1 LIDVY
6 KDIAKQSKAMKATTV
21 VASADFLPVI
31 FLILFTAHT
40 MAWLMSFC
48 SKRQNRDIEDE
59 DGDDNYNDDA
69 YVNPYR
75 LVPRKE
81 HENYIRYERQMYLDS
96 LRK

>member
-1 LIDVY
+1 MTAV
-6 KDIAKQSKAMKATTV
+6 K
-21 VASADFLPVI
+21 SADSMFLPVI
-31 FLILFTAHT
+31 FLIFFTAHA

-48 SKRQNRDIEDE
+48 SKRQN
-59 DGDDNYNDDA
+59 DGDDDDNDDA

>member
-1 LIDVY
+1 
-6 KDIAKQSKAMKATTV
+6 MK
-21 VASADFLPVI
+21 SADSMFLPVI
-31 FLILFTAHT
+31 FLIFFTAHA

-48 SKRQNRDIEDE
+48 SKRQNDDGYG
-59 DGDDNYNDDA
+59 DGDNA

-75 LVPRKE
+75 IVPRKE

>member
-1 LIDVY
+1 MTAV
-6 KDIAKQSKAMKATTV
+6 K
-21 VASADFLPVI
+21 SADSMFLPVI
-31 FLILFTAHT
+31 FLIFFTAHV

-48 SKRQNRDIEDE
+48 SKRQN
-59 DGDDNYNDDA
+59 DGDDDDNDDA

>member
-1 LIDVY
+1 
-6 KDIAKQSKAMKATTV
+6 MKAATAVKSTD
-21 VASADFLPVI
+21 SMFLPVI
-31 FLILFTAHT
+31 FLIFFTAHA

-48 SKRQNRDIEDE
+48 SKRQYD
-59 DGDDNYNDDA
+59 DGDDNA

>member
-1 LIDVY
+1 MTAVD
-6 KDIAKQSKAMKATTV
+6 AM
-21 VASADFLPVI
+21 FLPVI
-31 FLILFTAHT
+31 FLIFFTAHA

-48 SKRQNRDIEDE
+48 SKRQDD
-59 DGDDNYNDDA
+59 DGDGDNA

-75 LVPRKE
+75 IVPRKE

>member
-1 LIDVY
+1 
-6 KDIAKQSKAMKATTV
+6 MK
-21 VASADFLPVI
+21 SADSMFLPVI
-31 FLILFTAHT
+31 FLIFFTAHA

-48 SKRQNRDIEDE
+48 SKRQD
-59 DGDDNYNDDA
+59 DGDNCDNA

-75 LVPRKE
+75 IVPRKE

>member
-1 LIDVY
+1 
-6 KDIAKQSKAMKATTV
+6 MKSTD
-21 VASADFLPVI
+21 SMFLPVI
-31 FLILFTAHT
+31 FLIFFTAHA

-48 SKRQNRDIEDE
+48 SKRQNDGYGDD
-59 DGDDNYNDDA
+59 DGDDDDDNA

-75 LVPRKE
+75 IVPRKE

>member
-1 LIDVY
+1 MTAVD
-6 KDIAKQSKAMKATTV
+6 AM
-21 VASADFLPVI
+21 FLPVI
-31 FLILFTAHT
+31 FLIFFTAHA

-48 SKRQNRDIEDE
+48 SKRQN
-59 DGDDNYNDDA
+59 GDCDDDDA

-81 HENYIRYERQMYLDS
+81 HENYIRYERQEYLDS

>member
-6 KDIAKQSKAMKATTV
+6 KDIAKQSKAMKATKA

-31 FLILFTAHT
+31 FLIIFTAHA

-48 SKRQNRDIEDE
+48 SKRHNGD
-59 DGDDNYNDDA
+59 DGDGDDA

-75 LVPRKE
+75 IVPRKE

-96 LRK
+96 LRNKRK